1 MPYRVQISANM
12 LSWPRLC
19 ACCGENPDAELRA
32 AASRTTGVR
41 VKHTTTSGWD
51 VPYCSHCIKHTAA
64 HAGASAWLY
73 LGPIVAL
80 GLWWFLGQQFDD
92 ARTGVIAAGGS
103 MLLSICL
110 FCLVR
115 VRATRLMLESCG
127 SVTPAVRYLAWHG
140 SFQTFV
146 FSSKSY
152 LDLFLAANSR
162 KHCSDVKEVRI
173 GDSESG
179 GALFWCLVAGVLIWW
194 WVSYGGEYQKKI
206 SSEAGSAVQ
215 TERAPRGTS
224 PTAGHFSKTRPVTK
238 YKSSAHD
245 QKGAGSEMDSTAQFQ
260 KEAPQVPEAAS
271 AKGAIEGI
279 LTPVRNRDQQAAEH
293 IASYCAAATAAS
305 TVRASAEAAC
315 RRDEVGAWQRLVE
328 GNEFPTLDESTR
340 QKCREPPFPDSYVAK
355 EACAKYELH
364 VN

>member
-1 MPYRVQISANM
+1 MAYRVQISANM

-19 ACCGENPDAELRA
+19 ACCGENPDTELRA

-80 GLWWFLGQQFDD
+80 GLWWFLGQSNDD
-92 ARTGVIAAGGS
+92 PRIGVIAAGGS

-110 FCLVR
+110 FCVAR
-115 VRATRLMLESCG
+115 VRATGLMFESCG

-140 SFQTFV
+140 TFQTFV

-152 LDLFLAANSR
+152 LDRFLATNSR
-162 KHCSDVKEVRI
+162 KHRSDVREVGI
-173 GDSESG
+173 GGSESG
-179 GALFWCLVAGVLIWW
+179 AALFWCLVAGVLIWW
-194 WVSYGGEYQKKI
+194 WVAHQGGHQTI
-206 SSEAGSAVQ
+206 STEAGSAMR
-215 TERAPRGTS
+215 TESAPTGTS
-224 PTAGHFSKTRPVTK
+224 PAPGPLTKTGPVTK
-238 YKSSAHD
+238 HNSSVRDQRVAGSKID
-245 QKGAGSEMDSTAQFQ
+245 SAAEFQKGAPQ
-260 KEAPQVPEAAS
+260 APEDAS
-271 AKGAIEGI
+271 AKGTAQDI
-279 LTPVRNRDQQAAEH
+279 LTPVRHRDPQAAEH

-328 GNEFPTLDESTR
+328 GNEFPALDESTR

-364 VN
+364 LN